1 MSQPLTLE
9 RRLASLRAARPP
21 AGQVH
26 RPDDRRRSL
35 DLADALAATLA
46 GEHVRTPL
54 GSYVRVERPDRPLP
68 LDRSRLA
75 SLPGQPPPGVPLLC
89 LDTETT
95 GLATAAGTFVFLV
108 GIGRWAG
115 DRFEQVQLLLP
126 DQSEERALLGALRD
140 LIPPDGWLVTY
151 NGRAFDWPLLV
162 TRYRMARHDAP
173 PHAGHLD
180 LLSFVRRI
188 FRHRLPDA
196 RLRTVEREL
205 LGVERD
211 RDVDGWEIPGR
222 YLSFL
227 RDGRTDGLV
236 EVVRHNDEDVRS
248 LARLLVHI
256 ADRLGDPERRRQ
268 ALTGD
273 LAALA
278 AAYRRERRDQAA
290 LDCLEDA
297 LEVTEREAAADR
309 AGLAAALVAG
319 TRATIAH
326 RSERLAAERAR
337 TLRRLGRD
345 DEALAAWRALATAGG
360 SLAAVAWVE
369 AAKLLEHRRR
379 DPAGA
384 LEAADAAAR
393 LAERARLLGRPLPV
407 LEADLA
413 RRHRRLRGAL
423 ARARAQRTGCAA

>member
-1 MSQPLTLE
+1 MSQPPTIE
-9 RRLASLRAARPP
+9 RRLANLRAVRSTT
-21 AGQVH
+21 GQAH

-35 DLADALAATLA
+35 ALADALASALA
-46 GEHVRTPL
+46 GEHVRTAL
-54 GSYVRVERPDRPLP
+54 GSYVRVQALGRTLP
-68 LDRSRLA
+68 LDRDRLA

-95 GLATAAGTFVFLV
+95 GLATATGTFVFLV
-108 GIGRWAG
+108 GVGRWAG
-115 DRFEQVQLLLP
+115 DRFEQIQLLLP
-126 DQSEERALLGALRD
+126 DQSEEPALLGALRD

-151 NGRAFDWPLLV
+151 NGRGFDWPLLV
-162 TRYRMARHDAP
+162 TRYRMARDGAP

-196 RLRTVEREL
+196 RLRTVERTL
-205 LGVERD
+205 LGVERH

-227 RDGRTDGLV
+227 RDGRPDRLV

-278 AAYRRERRDQAA
+278 AAYHRERRDEAA
-290 LDCLEDA
+290 LDCLEAA
-297 LEVTEREAAADR
+297 LEVTAREAAAGR
-309 AGLAAALVAG
+309 TGFAAGGMAG
-319 TRATIAH
+319 WRGPLTH

-345 DEALAAWRALATAGG
+345 DQALVAWRALATSGG
-360 SLAAVAWVE
+360 SLAALAWVE
-369 AAKLLEHRRR
+369 TAKLLEHRRR

-384 LEAADAAAR
+384 LEATNAAAR
-393 LAERARLLGRPLPV
+393 LVERARLLGRPLPG

-423 ARARAQRTGCAA
+423 ARARRGQGVI

>member
-1 MSQPLTLE
+1 MSQPPTLE

-35 DLADALAATLA
+35 ALADALAVTLA

-54 GSYVRVERPDRPLP
+54 GSYVRVEPPGRPLP
-68 LDRSRLA
+68 LDRDRLA

-140 LIPPDGWLVTY
+140 LIPPNGWLVTY
-151 NGRAFDWPLLV
+151 NGRGFDWPLLV
-162 TRYRMARHDAP
+162 TRYRMARDGAP

-205 LGVERD
+205 LGVDRH

-227 RDGRTDGLV
+227 RDGRADGLV

-256 ADRLGDPERRRQ
+256 ADRLGDLERRRQ

-278 AAYRRERRDQAA
+278 AAYRRERRDEAA
-290 LDCLEDA
+290 LDCLEAA
-297 LEVTEREAAADR
+297 LEVAEREAAAGR
-309 AGLAAALVAG
+309 AGLPVGLVGG
-319 TRATIAH
+319 TRPTVAR

-393 LAERARLLGRPLPV
+393 LAERARLLGRPLPG

-423 ARARAQRTGCAA
+423 ARARRGQGVI